1 MRALIIGAGERT
13 RAVLGRLGDRWE
25 VVLVDSDAERLE
37 RAASVRTVTTVQGD
51 PSSRVVL
58 RRAGLLESDAVVV
71 ASLDDEVGVEVCR
84 FAKEAGIA
92 RIVALA
98 AELDNLPAYRKL
110 GVPAFSAALLAARH
124 VEINLEPRRVAS
136 AAFADGQA
144 EAVEFRISPDS
155 PLRDRPLS
163 ELGLSRWLVAA
174 VLRQGELI
182 VPNGQTVLQ
191 TDDLVTVVGSAADYG
206 AMVATFTGGEA
217 HFPLG
222 FGKQAAV
229 LLGDGPSA
237 AAVVD
242 EAARFV
248 RATAAEA
255 LLLVHDDPARLDEA
269 KAKALARRLDAVAEA
284 HPNVAIRPT
293 PSREAGYAALAAAA
307 ERESVGVVVMP
318 LPGGR
323 MGSVRALELLRR
335 ANRPGLF
342 AAGLER
348 YNAVVTPARD
358 TERGWAAAWTAIDM
372 ASKGDMPLVA
382 LGVVPPRFLAGD
394 HTEAQVR
401 AAVAR
406 IRDEASVHGVSV
418 AARIAQGNPVR
429 TFAEVERGTLIVLG
443 VADRPRS
450 WFVPGNAGHILS
462 RVRTSILMVPDQ
474 RRP

>member
-1 MRALIIGAGERT
+1 LRVLIIGAGERT

-25 VVLVDSDAERLE
+25 AVVIDTDPGRLD
-37 RAASVRTVTTVQGD
+37 RAAAVRPITPVQGD

-58 RRAGLLESDAVVV
+58 KRAGLLEADAVVV

-92 RIVALA
+92 RIVAVA

-110 GVPAFSAALLAARH
+110 GVPAFSAAQLAARH

-155 PLRDRPLS
+155 PLRGRPLS

-174 VLRQGELI
+174 VLRGGSLI
-182 VPNGQTVLQ
+182 VPNGQTVLE

-229 LLGDGPSA
+229 LLADGPA
-237 AAVVD
+237 AEATVN

-248 RATAAEA
+248 RSTAAEA
-255 LLLVHDDPARLDEA
+255 LLLIHEDPARLAEE
-269 KAKALARRLDAVAEA
+269 KAKALTRRLDALAEA
-284 HPNVAIRPT
+284 HPNVAMRPT
-293 PSREAGYAALAAAA
+293 AVRELGPEALAAAA
-307 ERESVGVVVMP
+307 ARESVGVLVLP
-318 LPGGR
+318 LPRGR
-323 MGSVRALELLRR
+323 LAAVAALELLRR
-335 ANRPGLF
+335 VNRPGLF
-342 AAGLER
+342 AAGVEQ
-348 YNAVVTPARD
+348 YGSVVTPARD
-358 TERGWAAAWTAIDM
+358 TERGWAAAWTAIDL
-372 ASKGDMPLVA
+372 AARGDLPLVA

-394 HTEAQVR
+394 QTEAQVR

-418 AARIAQGNPVR
+418 SGRIAQGNPVR
-429 TFAEVERGTLIVLG
+429 IFAEIERGTLIVLG
-443 VADRPRS
+443 VADRRRS
-450 WFVPGNAGHILS
+450 WLVPGNAGHILS
-462 RVRTSILMVPDQ
+462 RVRTSIVIVPD
-474 RRP
+474 RRPT